1 MLDCLDLGECIQVK
15 QKSSA
20 KSLIITF
27 WISEATMVGFRLTC
41 AESDDATTGHE
52 ELTRTGPRTEYKFV
66 SVNGSPNSWDD
77 LKWIWPS
84 SKTPKGSTNEID

>member
-1 MLDCLDLGECIQVK
+1 MLDCLDLGEYIQVK

-41 AESDDATTGHE
+41 AESDDATTGHKAI
-52 ELTRTGPRTEYKFV
+52 TYK
-66 SVNGSPNSWDD
+66 NWSPNAV
-77 LKWIWPS
+77 
-84 SKTPKGSTNEID
+84 